1 MILVQSMAKFR
12 PGRSGNSAGRPRG
25 VPDRRNQFRDV
36 VGDRISGVVDVVIC
50 AALSGDISACK
61 LLLDKLVP
69 NARQVD
75 VPFRLQAV
83 GDSLSDRGESAIS
96 AMADGHISPD
106 QAAQVTG
113 ALLNMARIREVDDL
127 IARIERL
134 EVQGKDGAAQ

>member
-1 MILVQSMAKFR
+1 M
-12 PGRSGNSAGRPRG
+12 
-25 VPDRRNQFRDV
+25 
-36 VGDRISGVVDVVIC
+36 
-50 AALSGDISACK
+50 
-61 LLLDKLVP
+61 
-69 NARQVD
+69 
-75 VPFRLQAV
+75 

-134 EVQGKDGAAQ
+134 EAQGRDGAPQ